1 MANYQT
7 VEYSDELLA
16 DKSVS
21 RVYTNNR
28 REWRTLTADGRV
40 EWRDSAGTTGVDE
53 LLGDGIIKRTVAG
66 GQPVYGREQG
76 YGRTLWSNNLL
87 TINRTSFGGR
97 IGAALVAVGGA
108 ALIAGLVAPPRI
120 LSAQEEEQLR
130 QQRAAQQQSSGDGG
144 GSSSGGDSS
153 SDSDWD
159 DSNDIGDADS
169 DFG

>member
-7 VEYSDELLA
+7 VEYQDELLA

-28 REWRTLTADGRV
+28 REWRTLTAEGRV
-40 EWRDSAGTTGVDE
+40 EWRDSAGTNGVDE
-53 LLGDGIIKRTVAG
+53 LLGDGIIKRIVVG

-97 IGAALVAVGGA
+97 LGAALTAIGGA
-108 ALIAGLVAPPRI
+108 ALIGGLVAPP
-120 LSAQEEEQLR
+120 LMLTAQEEEQLR

-144 GSSSGGDSS
+144 SSSD

-159 DSNDIGDADS
+159 DGSDMGDADS